1 MTNKKGVLVIVSGP
15 AGTGKG
21 TVIGRVGELRGDLRY
36 SVSATTRAPRPG
48 ETDGVNYYFK
58 SREEFETMIGAGAFL
73 EYAEYV
79 GNLYGTPAGPVDE
92 SLSAGLNV
100 ILEIEVQGAAQVMAR
115 RPDAVSVFLA
125 PPSLAELES
134 RLRGRGTEDDAT
146 IRRRLDTA
154 RGELAL
160 AKGYQYI
167 IVNDDVET
175 AARELD
181 AVITAGRCRSMYYP
195 EGENLL

>member
-58 SREEFETMIGAGAFL
+58 TREEFETMIGAGAFL

-79 GNLYGTPAGPVDE
+79 GNLYGT
-92 SLSAGLNV
+92 LNV

-195 EGENLL
+195 EGENQL